1 MSSTEILQIKN
12 YIGLTGDKPIRFI
25 ASDVDG
31 TLVNDEKA
39 IPEDAIEA
47 I

>member
-1 MSSTEILQIKN
+1 MSSAETLQIKN

-31 TLVNDEKA
+31 TLVKA
-39 IPEDAIEA
+39 AFV
-47 I
+47 